1 MCVCVCVCVLKHT
14 GTYMCIHTCICRAQW
29 RRTHLRCRR
38 WCRFYPWVKKIPWR
52 RAWQLTPVFL
62 PGEFP
67 WTEEPEGL
75 QSMGSQRVVYDW
87 TTKHTLMVDGSF
99 SFSISPFSEYSG
111 LISLKI
117 DWFDLLAAQ
126 GTFRSLLQHQLKG
139 INSSALSLL
148 YSPAHTTNMWPLGR
162 P

>member
-1 MCVCVCVCVLKHT
+1 MEDK
-14 GTYMCIHTCICRAQW
+14 
-29 RRTHLRCRR
+29 
-38 WCRFYPWVKKIPWR
+38 
-52 RAWQLTPVFL
+52 
-62 PGEFP
+62 
-67 WTEEPEGL
+67 
-75 QSMGSQRVVYDW
+75 RVVIVQLPSCVQLFATPQTAERLASLSLTMSWSLPKFMIIALVRPYSHLNLWHPLLLPSIFPSIRDFFNESSVCIRW
-87 TTKHTLMVDGSF
+87 PKFWSF
-99 SFSISPFSEYSG
+99 HFSISPFSEYSR